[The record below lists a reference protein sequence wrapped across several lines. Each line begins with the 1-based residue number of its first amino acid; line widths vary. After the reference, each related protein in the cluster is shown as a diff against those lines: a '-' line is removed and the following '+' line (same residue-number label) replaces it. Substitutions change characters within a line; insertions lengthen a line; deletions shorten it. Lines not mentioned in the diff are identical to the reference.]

1 MSYNSKTIDLILKVQ
16 EPNQKQF
23 TSFQQFFKTN
33 NPPPLLFEKNITPK
47 NVKAQRSFSNKTQ
60 DSIKETKRKSLSQ
73 LKYPEYRMLKIYARI
88 KPGECQLNFDKQ
100 SILIETNSYN
110 FDRVFEQSATQVEIF
125 DVVAKQTVDD
135 FLHNI
140 NGCLIAYGQTGSGKT
155 FTMFGESNDPGIV
168 LRTFTHLFKRNQE
181 TIYVSIL
188 EIYKD
193 HVYDLVSGVQ
203 DLKLKEDLQL
213 GFYVDGLKKIKVD
226 KLESCTELL
235 QIAEENRHVAET
247 KLNALSSRSH
257 LILTI
262 QMGRAKLHLVD
273 LAGSEK
279 VNKTGAIGETLQEAK
294 KINYSLSCLGHVIQ
308 CLSQGQDHIP
318 YRDSK
323 LTKLLMDS
331 LQADCRTSI
340 IVAISPENKNQDETV
355 SSLKFAQRA
364 RFIKKEIRIATQKK
378 TYRDLE
384 LEISQLKQEL
394 LETKQRMSQTSSV
407 SHFQCRY
414 ITDSEIPC
422 SDSLRLTYR
431 SLNTENKE
439 NCLPNLKMQENSAQ
453 LELDK
458 KISQIQIEL
467 QGLNKEQ
474 NLDNVKKQL
483 SKINE
488 LTIEMKKSYKL
499 LVSTQGLNNNHLQIQ
514 SQFIETQ
521 QEQNKQLQKIAEQ
534 ISNMDSSKPSFNI
547 AINNMIKNLQQ
558 QQKQNIEDMQ
568 SKLEKMYYDIKKTTI
583 AQDYNLSHLAL
594 KLVASP
600 NRQQQYQQQQYQQ
613 IKRSKSKTSMNPS
626 VKYLKNKK

>member
-60 DSIKETKRKSLSQ
+60 DSIKETKRKSFSQ
-73 LKYPEYRMLKIYARI
+73 PKYPEYRMLKIYARI
-88 KPGECQLNFDKQ
+88 KPGECQLNYDKS
-100 SILIETNSYN
+100 SILIDTNSYN
-110 FDRVFEQSATQVEIF
+110 FDRVFEQQATQGDIF

-135 FLHNI
+135 FLNNI

-155 FTMFGESNDPGIV
+155 FTMFGESNNPGIV
-168 LRTFTHLFKRNQE
+168 LRTFTHLLQRNQE

-193 HVYDLVSGVQ
+193 HIYDLVSGVQ
-203 DLKLKEDLQL
+203 DLKMKEDLQL
-213 GFYVDGLKKIKVD
+213 GFYVDGLKRIKVD
-226 KLESCTELL
+226 KLENCQELL

-262 QMGRAKLHLVD
+262 QMGRAKLYLVD

-340 IVAISPENKNQDETV
+340 IVAISPENKNLDETV

-407 SHFQCRY
+407 SQFQCRY
-414 ITDSEIPC
+414 TTDSEIPC
-422 SDSLRLTYR
+422 SESLRLTYR

-439 NCLPNLKMQENSAQ
+439 NCVPNLKIQENSAQ

-458 KISQIQIEL
+458 KINQILIEL

-474 NLDNVKKQL
+474 NFDNVKRQVV
-483 SKINE
+483 KINE
-488 LTIEMKKSYKL
+488 LTIEMKKTYKL

-514 SQFIETQ
+514 CQFIETQ

-547 AINNMIKNLQQ
+547 AINNMIKNLQKQ
-558 QQKQNIEDMQ
+558 QQQNIDDMQ
-568 SKLEKMYYDIKKTTI
+568 CKLEKMYYDIKKTAT
-583 AQDYNLSHLAL
+583 AQDYNFNHLAL

-600 NRQQQYQQQQYQQ
+600 NRQQQYQQQQM
-613 IKRSKSKTSMNPS
+613 KRSKSKPNINPS

>member
-60 DSIKETKRKSLSQ
+60 DSIKETKRKSFSQ

-88 KPGECQLNFDKQ
+88 KPGECQLNYDKS
-100 SILIETNSYN
+100 SILIDTNSYN
-110 FDRVFEQSATQVEIF
+110 FDRVFEQQATQGDIF

-135 FLHNI
+135 FLNNI

-155 FTMFGESNDPGIV
+155 FTMFGESNNPGIV
-168 LRTFTHLFKRNQE
+168 LRTFTHLFLRNQE

-193 HVYDLVSGVQ
+193 HIYDLVSGVQ
-203 DLKLKEDLQL
+203 DLKMKEDLQL
-213 GFYVDGLKKIKVD
+213 GFYVDGLKRIKVD
-226 KLESCTELL
+226 KLENCQELL

-262 QMGRAKLHLVD
+262 QMGRAKLYLVD

-340 IVAISPENKNQDETV
+340 IVAISPENKNQDETI

-407 SHFQCRY
+407 SQFQCRY

-422 SDSLRLTYR
+422 SESLRLTYR

-439 NCLPNLKMQENSAQ
+439 NCVPNLKIQENSAQ

-458 KISQIQIEL
+458 KINQIQIEL

-474 NLDNVKKQL
+474 NFDNVKRQVA
-483 SKINE
+483 KINE
-488 LTIEMKKSYKL
+488 LTIEMKKTYKI

-514 SQFIETQ
+514 CQFIETQ

-547 AINNMIKNLQQ
+547 AINNMIKNLQKQ
-558 QQKQNIEDMQ
+558 QQQNIDDMQ
-568 SKLEKMYYDIKKTTI
+568 CKLEKMYYDIKKTAT
-583 AQDYNLSHLAL
+583 AQDYNLNHLAL

-600 NRQQQYQQQQYQQ
+600 NRQQQYQQQQQ
-613 IKRSKSKTSMNPS
+613 IKRSKSKPNMNPS